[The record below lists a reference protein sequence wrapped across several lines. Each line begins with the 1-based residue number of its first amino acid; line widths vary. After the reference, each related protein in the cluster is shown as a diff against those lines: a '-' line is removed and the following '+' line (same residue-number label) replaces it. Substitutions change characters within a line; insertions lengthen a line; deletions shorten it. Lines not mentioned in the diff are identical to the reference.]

1 LRAVLD
7 TNVLI
12 SALIKA
18 GKPRRLLKVLLSPSH
33 AVIISEPIVE
43 EFSTVSADEKVRK
56 YVDDEAMAGFLA
68 ALLSRAT
75 FVRIESKINVMN
87 DPDDKVLATAKDGKA
102 DYIVTG
108 DRHLLELSNFGRARI
123 ITVDEALGIARKT
136 E

>member
-18 GKPRRLLKVLLSPSH
+18 GKPRRLLRAMLNPGH

-43 EFSTVSADEKVRK
+43 ELSRVSADEKVS
-56 YVDDEAMAGFLA
+56 VL
-68 ALLSRAT
+68 
-75 FVRIESKINVMN
+75 NN
-87 DPDDKVLATAKDGKA
+87 PDDKVLAVAKDGEA

-108 DRHLLELSNFGRARI
+108 DRHLLELSTFGRIKI
-123 ITVDEALGIARKT
+123 ITVDEALRIARGKK
-136 E
+136 